1 MKFHKLYIAAIGA
14 ASMAMAG
21 CELDIVNSD
30 QLNTTNMWVDESD
43 VTGATTGIY
52 FELRN
57 AFRQNYTNQF
67 FWGEL
72 RVGPAMWDRGTNRS
86 LMDSDMLEV
95 LHSLLNG
102 GTSSVSWTNLYTCI
116 NQCNSVIKYAPSVE
130 MSDETRSYCLGNAY
144 FVRAYVY
151 YWIARVWGDAPVIL
165 TPTESTGRE
174 IYPSRSP
181 RAEVYAQVAQ
191 DIESALTHIT
201 SNAKGCYY
209 ATVDNINMLK
219 ADFALWMY
227 AAQKGGDSY
236 LTMAGEALD
245 AVTRTPLLGKFADVF
260 DVKNKANKEIAFAL
274 HVDATNEVHSASYIQ
289 RFIWGSTQVKASYR
303 NVEGGVPVSSNQ
315 WFCYAD
321 EFIGELKRNKEQNN
335 DQRSDVT
342 YMERTGVSD
351 MYEKVGWPNKF
362 TGDWSSGTL
371 LYDDDLILYRYAQY
385 YMFRAELYYYRKQYK
400 EALGEL
406 NVVAQRAYGKAD
418 FYTSA
423 TQQDVLEALGI
434 RRGGQPV
441 VHLHPPGLHRH
452 LLPAQILAQY
462 GCRGRRGRFD
472 EPQHLPLPDLD
483 LGDQQEQQ
491 PQADRRLVLIHLPN
505 RKLFSYEKI
514 HIRPARHRRGG
525 IHRLLRVGHRC
536 GQHEPG
542 GAHLDFARRD
552 RVRCR
557 RADDGRTGVRH
568 LHRDG
573 EPLR

>member
-260 DVKNKANKEIAFAL
+260 DVKNKACM
-274 HVDATNEVHSASYIQ
+274 SM
-289 RFIWGSTQVKASYR
+289 R
-303 NVEGGVPVSSNQ
+303 
-315 WFCYAD
+315 
-321 EFIGELKRNKEQNN
+321 
-335 DQRSDVT
+335 
-342 YMERTGVSD
+342 RT
-351 MYEKVGWPNKF
+351 
-362 TGDWSSGTL
+362 
-371 LYDDDLILYRYAQY
+371 R
-385 YMFRAELYYYRKQYK
+385 
-400 EALGEL
+400 
-406 NVVAQRAYGKAD
+406 
-418 FYTSA
+418 
-423 TQQDVLEALGI
+423 
-434 RRGGQPV
+434 
-441 VHLHPPGLHRH
+441 
-452 LLPAQILAQY
+452 
-462 GCRGRRGRFD
+462 C
-472 EPQHLPLPDLD
+472 
-483 LGDQQEQQ
+483 
-491 PQADRRLVLIHLPN
+491 
-505 RKLFSYEKI
+505 
-514 HIRPARHRRGG
+514 IRPATSSVSSG
-525 IHRLLRVGHRC
+525 
-536 GQHEPG
+536 
-542 GAHLDFARRD
+542 ARR
-552 RVRCR
+552 RSRPRTATSRAACR
-557 RADDGRTGVRH
+557 YRATSGSAMRTNSS
-568 LHRDG
+568 
-573 EPLR
+573 ES

>member
-236 LTMAGEALD
+236 LTMAGAVGGIIKTNASVAGAEVGCQGEVGSAAAMAAGGLAAALGGSPHQIEN
-245 AVTRTPLLGKFADVF
+245 AA
-260 DVKNKANKEIAFAL
+260 EIAMEHHLGLTCDPIGGLVQVPCIERNAI
-274 HVDATNEVHSASYIQ
+274 AA
-289 RFIWGSTQVKASYR
+289 VKAINAARMSLWGDGTHR
-303 NVEGGVPVSSNQ
+303 VS
-315 WFCYAD
+315 FD
-321 EFIGELKRNKEQNN
+321 EVIE
-335 DQRSDVT
+335 T
-342 YMERTGVSD
+342 
-351 MYEKVGWPNKF
+351 MYE
-362 TGDWSSGTL
+362 TGLDMSS
-371 LYDDDLILYRYAQY
+371 
-385 YMFRAELYYYRKQYK
+385 KYK
-400 EALGEL
+400 ETATGGLAV
-406 NVVAQRAYGKAD
+406 NVV
-418 FYTSA
+418 
-423 TQQDVLEALGI
+423 E
-434 RRGGQPV
+434 
-441 VHLHPPGLHRH
+441 
-452 LLPAQILAQY
+452 
-462 GCRGRRGRFD
+462 C
-472 EPQHLPLPDLD
+472 
-483 LGDQQEQQ
+483 
-491 PQADRRLVLIHLPN
+491 
-505 RKLFSYEKI
+505 
-514 HIRPARHRRGG
+514 
-525 IHRLLRVGHRC
+525 
-536 GQHEPG
+536 
-542 GAHLDFARRD
+542 
-552 RVRCR
+552 
-557 RADDGRTGVRH
+557 
-568 LHRDG
+568 
-573 EPLR
+573 

>member
-201 SNAKGCYY
+201 SNAQGCIMPRW
-209 ATVDNINMLK
+209 T
-219 ADFALWMY
+219 
-227 AAQKGGDSY
+227 
-236 LTMAGEALD
+236 T
-245 AVTRTPLLGKFADVF
+245 
-260 DVKNKANKEIAFAL
+260 
-274 HVDATNEVHSASYIQ
+274 
-289 RFIWGSTQVKASYR
+289 ST
-303 NVEGGVPVSSNQ
+303 
-315 WFCYAD
+315 C
-321 EFIGELKRNKEQNN
+321 
-335 DQRSDVT
+335 
-342 YMERTGVSD
+342 
-351 MYEKVGWPNKF
+351 
-362 TGDWSSGTL
+362 
-371 LYDDDLILYRYAQY
+371 
-385 YMFRAELYYYRKQYK
+385 
-400 EALGEL
+400 
-406 NVVAQRAYGKAD
+406 
-418 FYTSA
+418 
-423 TQQDVLEALGI
+423 
-434 RRGGQPV
+434 
-441 VHLHPPGLHRH
+441 
-452 LLPAQILAQY
+452 
-462 GCRGRRGRFD
+462 
-472 EPQHLPLPDLD
+472 
-483 LGDQQEQQ
+483 
-491 PQADRRLVLIHLPN
+491 
-505 RKLFSYEKI
+505 
-514 HIRPARHRRGG
+514 
-525 IHRLLRVGHRC
+525 
-536 GQHEPG
+536 
-542 GAHLDFARRD
+542 
-552 RVRCR
+552 
-557 RADDGRTGVRH
+557 
-568 LHRDG
+568 
-573 EPLR
+573 

>member
-245 AVTRTPLLGKFADVF
+245 AVTRTPP
-260 DVKNKANKEIAFAL
+260 
-274 HVDATNEVHSASYIQ
+274 
-289 RFIWGSTQVKASYR
+289 ST
-303 NVEGGVPVSSNQ
+303 
-315 WFCYAD
+315 
-321 EFIGELKRNKEQNN
+321 L
-335 DQRSDVT
+335 
-342 YMERTGVSD
+342 
-351 MYEKVGWPNKF
+351 
-362 TGDWSSGTL
+362 
-371 LYDDDLILYRYAQY
+371 RY
-385 YMFRAELYYYRKQYK
+385 
-400 EALGEL
+400 EALTC
-406 NVVAQRAYGKAD
+406 V
-418 FYTSA
+418 
-423 TQQDVLEALGI
+423 
-434 RRGGQPV
+434 
-441 VHLHPPGLHRH
+441 
-452 LLPAQILAQY
+452 
-462 GCRGRRGRFD
+462 
-472 EPQHLPLPDLD
+472 EPQMK
-483 LGDQQEQQ
+483 
-491 PQADRRLVLIHLPN
+491 RWM
-505 RKLFSYEKI
+505 
-514 HIRPARHRRGG
+514 
-525 IHRLLRVGHRC
+525 
-536 GQHEPG
+536 
-542 GAHLDFARRD
+542 
-552 RVRCR
+552 
-557 RADDGRTGVRH
+557 
-568 LHRDG
+568 
-573 EPLR
+573 

>member
-1 MKFHKLYIAAIGA
+1 MKFHKLYIAAVGA

-57 AFRQNYTNQF
+57 AFRQNYRNQF

-201 SNAKGCYY
+201 SNAQGCYY
-209 ATVDNINMLK
+209 ATVDNVNMLK

-236 LTMAGEALD
+236 LMMAGEALD

-260 DVKNKANKEIAFAL
+260 DVKNKANKEIAVASTKSFIGQVVSLTLLAL
-274 HVDATNEVHSASYIQ
+274 LLA
-289 RFIWGSTQVKASYR
+289 QVKYR
-303 NVEGGVPVSSNQ
+303 LTTKQ
-315 WFCYAD
+315 T
-321 EFIGELKRNKEQNN
+321 R
-335 DQRSDVT
+335 
-342 YMERTGVSD
+342 M
-351 MYEKVGWPNKF
+351 
-362 TGDWSSGTL
+362 
-371 LYDDDLILYRYAQY
+371 
-385 YMFRAELYYYRKQYK
+385 MFRELSDTAEQIQWILDTQTEAVHEAALLCKDAQSALFVGRGMGAAISYEGALKLK
-400 EALGEL
+400 EVSYLHAEAYAAGEMKHGPIALIDPGFPVIAVATKSATYDKTVSNLMECKARGAKVI
-406 NVVAQRAYGKAD
+406 VVATEGDEEINKIAD
-418 FYTSA
+418 CIIRVPA
-423 TQQDVLEALGI
+423 VRDVFSPITASVPLQLLAREVAIL
-434 RRGGQPV
+434 RGCDVDQP
-441 VHLHPPGLHRH
+441 RN
-452 LLPAQILAQY
+452 LAKSVTV
-462 GCRGRRGRFD
+462 
-472 EPQHLPLPDLD
+472 E
-483 LGDQQEQQ
+483 
-491 PQADRRLVLIHLPN
+491 
-505 RKLFSYEKI
+505 
-514 HIRPARHRRGG
+514 
-525 IHRLLRVGHRC
+525 
-536 GQHEPG
+536 
-542 GAHLDFARRD
+542 
-552 RVRCR
+552 
-557 RADDGRTGVRH
+557 
-568 LHRDG
+568 
-573 EPLR
+573 

>member
-57 AFRQNYTNQF
+57 AFRQKF

-423 TQQDVLEALGI
+423 TQQDVLEALAAENRWEFAEEGNLWFTYI
-434 RRGGQPV
+434 RLGY
-441 VHLHPPGLHRH
+441 
-452 LLPAQILAQY
+452 IDTY
-462 GCRGRRGRFD
+462 C
-472 EPQHLPLPDLD
+472 PLKYW
-483 LGDQQEQQ
+483 
-491 PQADRRLVLIHLPN
+491 PN
-505 RKLFSYEKI
+505 
-514 HIRPARHRRGG
+514 
-525 IHRLLRVGHRC
+525 
-536 GQHEPG
+536 
-542 GAHLDFARRD
+542 
-552 RVRCR
+552 
-557 RADDGRTGVRH
+557 TGVEGGVGGSTNPNIY
-568 LHRDG
+568 LF
-573 EPLR
+573 PISTSAINKNSNLRQTEGWS

>member
-130 MSDETRSYCLGNAY
+130 MSDQTRSYCLGNAY

-201 SNAKGCYY
+201 SNAQGCYY

-260 DVKNKANKEIAFAL
+260 DVKNKANKEIAVASTKSFLGQVVSLTLLAML
-274 HVDATNEVHSASYIQ
+274 LGQAVGRLTGRQIKLLFSELADTAEQVERILADCDPAVEAAADAMVDATSAL
-289 RFIWGSTQVKASYR
+289 
-303 NVEGGVPVSSNQ
+303 
-315 WFCYAD
+315 
-321 EFIGELKRNKEQNN
+321 FIGRGMGAATSYEGALKMKEISYLHAEAYAAGEMKHGPIALIDPAFPTFALALDDALFPKVKSNIVEVQARQGKVIALTNPGM
-335 DQRSDVT
+335 DLAVDDVW
-342 YMERTGVSD
+342 EI
-351 MYEKVGWPNKF
+351 P
-362 TGDWSSGTL
+362 
-371 LYDDDLILYRYAQY
+371 A
-385 YMFRAELYYYRKQYK
+385 
-400 EALGEL
+400 
-406 NVVAQRAYGKAD
+406 
-418 FYTSA
+418 
-423 TQQDVLEALGI
+423 
-434 RRGGQPV
+434 
-441 VHLHPPGLHRH
+441 
-452 LLPAQILAQY
+452 LPAPLA
-462 GCRGRRGRFD
+462 GFMA
-472 EPQHLPLPDLD
+472 LPAM
-483 LGDQQEQQ
+483 Q
-491 PQADRRLVLIHLPN
+491 
-505 RKLFSYEKI
+505 LFSYEM
-514 HIRPARHRRGG
+514 
-525 IHRLLRVGHRC
+525 
-536 GQHEPG
+536 
-542 GAHLDFARRD
+542 
-552 RVRCR
+552 
-557 RADDGRTGVRH
+557 ADYLGKDVDQPRNLAKSVTV
-568 LHRDG
+568 
-573 EPLR
+573 E

>member
-1 MKFHKLYIAAIGA
+1 MWGKG
-14 ASMAMAG
+14 
-21 CELDIVNSD
+21 
-30 QLNTTNMWVDESD
+30 TTVRC
-43 VTGATTGIY
+43 ATT
-52 FELRN
+52 
-57 AFRQNYTNQF
+57 
-67 FWGEL
+67 
-72 RVGPAMWDRGTNRS
+72 
-86 LMDSDMLEV
+86 DMLDV
-95 LHSLLNG
+95 LHTLLLG

-116 NQCNSVIKYAPSVE
+116 DQCNSVIKYAPSVE

-385 YMFRAELYYYRKQYK
+385 YTMLAELRYHRKDYSG
-400 EALGEL
+400 ALTAL
-406 NVVAQRAYGKAD
+406 NTLAQRAYGKAN
-418 FYTSA
+418 FYTDSSA
-423 TQQDVLEALGI
+423 AAVRQALVDENLKEFAEEGNVYFTLIRLGAIHDYNPYRYVDGLGQCGIDTSRPNQLLMPVSKKAMNKNNKITQTQGW
-434 RRGGQPV
+434 
-441 VHLHPPGLHRH
+441 
-452 LLPAQILAQY
+452 
-462 GCRGRRGRFD
+462 
-472 EPQHLPLPDLD
+472 
-483 LGDQQEQQ
+483 
-491 PQADRRLVLIHLPN
+491 
-505 RKLFSYEKI
+505 S
-514 HIRPARHRRGG
+514 
-525 IHRLLRVGHRC
+525 
-536 GQHEPG
+536 
-542 GAHLDFARRD
+542 
-552 RVRCR
+552 
-557 RADDGRTGVRH
+557 
-568 LHRDG
+568 
-573 EPLR
+573 

>member
-274 HVDATNEVHSASYIQ
+274 HVDATNEVHSASYSAEHGRKPYLPCPEATAGKI
-289 RFIWGSTQVKASYR
+289 
-303 NVEGGVPVSSNQ
+303 VE
-315 WFCYAD
+315 
-321 EFIGELKRNKEQNN
+321 IGAN
-335 DQRSDVT
+335 SAAVFHF
-342 YMERTGVSD
+342 
-351 MYEKVGWPNKF
+351 F
-362 TGDWSSGTL
+362 T
-371 LYDDDLILYRYAQY
+371 
-385 YMFRAELYYYRKQYK
+385 K
-400 EALGEL
+400 
-406 NVVAQRAYGKAD
+406 
-418 FYTSA
+418 
-423 TQQDVLEALGI
+423 
-434 RRGGQPV
+434 
-441 VHLHPPGLHRH
+441 
-452 LLPAQILAQY
+452 
-462 GCRGRRGRFD
+462 
-472 EPQHLPLPDLD
+472 
-483 LGDQQEQQ
+483 
-491 PQADRRLVLIHLPN
+491 
-505 RKLFSYEKI
+505 
-514 HIRPARHRRGG
+514 
-525 IHRLLRVGHRC
+525 
-536 GQHEPG
+536 
-542 GAHLDFARRD
+542 
-552 RVRCR
+552 
-557 RADDGRTGVRH
+557 
-568 LHRDG
+568 
-573 EPLR
+573 

>member
-227 AAQKGGDSY
+227 AAQKGQRQYSRGLPEY
-236 LTMAGEALD
+236 G
-245 AVTRTPLLGKFADVF
+245 TPV
-260 DVKNKANKEIAFAL
+260 
-274 HVDATNEVHSASYIQ
+274 
-289 RFIWGSTQVKASYR
+289 
-303 NVEGGVPVSSNQ
+303 
-315 WFCYAD
+315 
-321 EFIGELKRNKEQNN
+321 
-335 DQRSDVT
+335 
-342 YMERTGVSD
+342 
-351 MYEKVGWPNKF
+351 
-362 TGDWSSGTL
+362 
-371 LYDDDLILYRYAQY
+371 
-385 YMFRAELYYYRKQYK
+385 
-400 EALGEL
+400 
-406 NVVAQRAYGKAD
+406 
-418 FYTSA
+418 
-423 TQQDVLEALGI
+423 
-434 RRGGQPV
+434 
-441 VHLHPPGLHRH
+441 
-452 LLPAQILAQY
+452 
-462 GCRGRRGRFD
+462 
-472 EPQHLPLPDLD
+472 
-483 LGDQQEQQ
+483 
-491 PQADRRLVLIHLPN
+491 
-505 RKLFSYEKI
+505 
-514 HIRPARHRRGG
+514 HRRGDRPGNFSDSTKPYNPWLTPGKSGWISRTMKESTRSATSGVSRVWNGKFRMTVSPGHNPNVSCVIGVGRLRSMTVSDSTRAVSERSSPCTVWWHSTSCPTG
-525 IHRLLRVGHRC
+525 I
-536 GQHEPG
+536 
-542 GAHLDFARRD
+542 RD
-552 RVRCR
+552 WR
-557 RADDGRTGVRH
+557 
-568 LHRDG
+568 
-573 EPLR
+573 